1 MLNVAAIMGRL
12 VADPELKTTPA
23 GVHLC
28 RFRLACE
35 RSYARPGEQRQ
46 ADFLDVVAWRQTAEF
61 VSKYFKKG
69 SLIAVQGSVQSRQ
82 YQDKNG
88 ANRTAVEIA
97 ASSVS
102 FAGGKKEAAPRDF
115 EQQTQDYA
123 AAASA
128 PALAGAELYPGE
140 SLADYPPP
148 GQRPQQPPEDGLD
161 RLIEETAAD
170 DLPF

>member
-69 SLIAVQGSVQSRQ
+69 SLIA
-82 YQDKNG
+82 
-88 ANRTAVEIA
+88 
-97 ASSVS
+97 
-102 FAGGKKEAAPRDF
+102 
-115 EQQTQDYA
+115 
-123 AAASA
+123 
-128 PALAGAELYPGE
+128 
-140 SLADYPPP
+140 
-148 GQRPQQPPEDGLD
+148 GQRPVSPVSGQKRRKPHRGGDRRQQRQLCRQQKGGGSPG
-161 RLIEETAAD
+161 
-170 DLPF
+170 F

>member
-1 MLNVAAIMGRL
+1 MS
-12 VADPELKTTPA
+12 
-23 GVHLC
+23 
-28 RFRLACE
+28 
-35 RSYARPGEQRQ
+35 RSI
-46 ADFLDVVAWRQTAEF
+46 
-61 VSKYFKKG
+61 SKKG

-102 FAGGKKEAAPRDF
+102 FAGSKKEAAPRDF